1 MEAVAAMGTK
11 AAGILLDAVR
21 SGCTDE
27 EEQKCLFL
35 SVPTSP
41 HQSLSLSPTQ
51 HCAVG
56 TGLPSTVIAMFVV
69 CTSRDTLSL
78 NEIESFS

>member
-27 EEQKCLFL
+27 EQRCLFL

>member
-21 SGCTDE
+21 SGCIDE

-51 HCAVG
+51 HWCSRHRITQHG
-56 TGLPSTVIAMFVV
+56 NCHV
-69 CTSRDTLSL
+69 CRVHFQRHAITK
-78 NEIESFS
+78 